1 MDIYSSIGPMAHIV
15 TVPREFHAV
24 STDPEMFTIDSSDV
38 EEALQDAE
46 MNYYGP
52 LVLHTPFHGEE
63 AFCYIAT
70 RTRRYRL
77 SDLFRQSEDLYGILP
92 VLLTEKELVML
103 YALLYPKTAP
113 DMEAVNNILVNQS
126 EALETAFQ
134 KITQ

>member
-46 MNYYGP
+46 MNYYGS

-77 SDLFRQSEDLYGILP
+77 SDLFRWSEDLYGILP
-92 VLLTEKELVML
+92 VLLTEKELLVL
-103 YALLYPKTAP
+103 YSLLYPKQAP
-113 DMEAVNNILVNQS
+113 DMEAVNAILVRQS

>member
-63 AFCYIAT
+63 AT

-77 SDLFRQSEDLYGILP
+77 SDLFRWSEDLYGILP
-92 VLLTEKELVML
+92 VLLTEKELLVL
-103 YALLYPKTAP
+103 YSLLYPKQAP
-113 DMEAVNNILVNQS
+113 DMEAVNAILVRQS